1 MIDLLKSK
9 TLLFSLSL
17 LISAGVSAQCKG
29 FTKRNCL
36 PGLDPYLSNGQ
47 LNAAKMT
54 SGQNAEV
61 QLTFNKG
68 LSYRLLICADP
79 YFENTTY
86 QLKGMDST
94 VLATDTISDTYA
106 VQDIQVDQTQPLN
119 LEIQLPEIENTTGII
134 RDGCV
139 TILIGFKED

>member
-1 MIDLLKSK
+1 MINLLSPK
-9 TLLFSLSL
+9 TVFFSLGILFS
-17 LISAGVSAQCKG
+17 IGVSAQCKG

-36 PGLDPYLSNGQ
+36 PGLDPYMSNGQ
-47 LNAAKMT
+47 LNAARMT
-54 SGQNAEV
+54 AGQNAEV

-68 LSYRLLICADP
+68 LSYRLLVCTDP

-86 QLKGMDST
+86 QIKGMDSA
-94 VLATDTISDTYA
+94 VLATDTIKETYA
-106 VQDIQVDQTQPLN
+106 VQDIQVDQTQPLT
-119 LEIQLPEIENTTGII
+119 LEIQLPEIENTTDIV